1 MRGSIRM
8 AVGFLV
14 VFGAV
19 GGMETTGNDLMLIP
33 LLALAAAGLGLMYSG
48 VNAMNAVPAG
58 LSR

>member
-8 AVGFLV
+8 AAGFFM

-19 GGMETTGNDLMLIP
+19 GGIENGSP
-33 LLALAAAGLGLMYSG
+33 LLAGVAIAIAGLAMMASG
-48 VNAMNAVPAG
+48 VSAMNAVPAG